1 MKRLLNIFVSSI
13 GAGLLISIGGF
24 VYLALKDVNQ
34 YLGAFLFSIGLLVII
49 SFGLYLYTGKVGY
62 IFDNK
67 NNFLLYLLVCY
78 FGNLCGAV
86 SSGYILRLVRNNYFE
101 VAEKVVKMKID
112 DNIGSILILSVFCG
126 MLIYLAVDIQKREVS
141 NIVKALGI
149 ILPVMVFIL
158 SGFEHCVANM
168 FYISYANY
176 WSLKMVL
183 YIVIMSLG
191 NGVGSLIIWGIMRLS
206 KKINQ

>member
-67 NNFLLYLLVCY
+67 KNFLLDLLVCY

-141 NIVKALGI
+141 NIVKTLGI

>member
-67 NNFLLYLLVCY
+67 KNFLLDLLVCY

-141 NIVKALGI
+141 NIVKTLGI

-176 WSLKMVL
+176 WSLKAVL